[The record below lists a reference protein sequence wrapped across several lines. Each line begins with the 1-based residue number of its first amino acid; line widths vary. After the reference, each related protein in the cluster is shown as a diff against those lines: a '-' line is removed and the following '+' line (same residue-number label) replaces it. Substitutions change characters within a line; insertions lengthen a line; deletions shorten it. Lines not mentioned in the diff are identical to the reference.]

1 MRLLLG
7 LDTVRTC
14 GPAWCCQVASR
25 ATAPPSTL
33 TWGGIWVRRGS
44 LDSPGGLP
52 RLRPAAAALVV
63 RHPVCGADGRV
74 EHPVRRSHAGCW
86 QRRVQQRQGSAWA
99 RASVPKPIVSDQQPA
114 RASHV
119 PTPSRAA
126 LPPTGLEIPPAAG
139 QIQSEPGRHREGRRS
154 CPLQRK
160 ATSFSPAWM
169 ERVWSVDIHCV
180 PEQLAKTH
188 LSRSSMLIGR
198 RMEGRWEPVAA
209 QSAESGSYLP
219 SSSSQL
225 RSAATGTQSS
235 ASYAKTML

>member
-1 MRLLLG
+1 MPGAHLNVAPKRNIHKATDCRLVPVLVYHG
-7 LDTVRTC
+7 N
-14 GPAWCCQVASR
+14 GNAACCCHVASR
-25 ATAPPSTL
+25 ATAPPSTP
-33 TWGGIWVRRGS
+33 TWGGIWVRRGP
-44 LDSPGGLP
+44 LDSLGALP

-63 RHPVCGADGRV
+63 RHPACGADGHV

-126 LPPTGLEIPPAAG
+126 LPPTSLEIPPAAG
-139 QIQSEPGRHREGRRS
+139 QIESEPGRHREGRRS

-160 ATSFSPAWM
+160 GTSFSPAWM
-169 ERVWSVDIHCV
+169 GRVWTVDIHCV

-188 LSRSSMLIGR
+188 LSQQVLDADWEESGGA
-198 RMEGRWEPVAA
+198 GRWEPTAA
-209 QSAESGSYLP
+209 
-219 SSSSQL
+219 
-225 RSAATGTQSS
+225 
-235 ASYAKTML
+235 